1 MLQKF
6 NACKFREHIFKI
18 SLRNDTDTCH
28 SALKVNKRIS
38 LSEGY
43 VHMYKLVK
51 IIP

>member
-6 NACKFREHIFKI
+6 NACKFRELFKI

-28 SALKVNKRIS
+28 SALKVNIRIS

-51 IIP
+51 IKP